1 MFILVISTGGIS
13 YMTIKYGGFDW
24 LLLKLQ
30 KMSKSKRTSE
40 FVIVVLVG
48 ILTMFLAN
56 NGLAILMSG
65 SVVRSITKEN
75 NLNSKRIAALLC
87 MSSCFFLSILP
98 HSMHVIALVDFTKG
112 KLSPFDIFPFL
123 IYQGFLILLIA
134 LSIIGL
140 DIKLIFKSFLKIV
153 TKLKST
159 LNFESF

>member
-87 MSSCFFLSILP
+87 MSSCFF
-98 HSMHVIALVDFTKG
+98 
-112 KLSPFDIFPFL
+112 
-123 IYQGFLILLIA
+123 
-134 LSIIGL
+134 
-140 DIKLIFKSFLKIV
+140 
-153 TKLKST
+153 
-159 LNFESF
+159 